1 MNSILKRAIKNA
13 LKRSTAAHLFVK
25 SFYLDAKTKT
35 LSIFFYSSNEEWS
48 KNTPFK
54 TEHDLKFRKNEF
66 NLWFFNH
73 SDNLDNLSER
83 ELARTTL
90 KMAYHTLPFPEI
102 EKVYFEY
109 TFADI
114 KKGFVCELDVD
125 FCAALISRA
134 EREKK
139 YEADFLQTIEFE

>member
-1 MNSILKRAIKNA
+1 MHLILKRAIKNA

-25 SFYLDAKTKT
+25 RIAYNPQGKV
-35 LSIFFYSSNEEWS
+35 LSVYFYSSNEEWS

-66 NLWFFNH
+66 NLWFFNN
-73 SDNLDNLSER
+73 SDDLSNLSER

-90 KMAYHTLPFPEI
+90 KMAYHVLPFLEV
-102 EKVYFEY
+102 EKVYFQY
-109 TFADI
+109 HFADVQ
-114 KKGFVCELDVD
+114 KGFFCELDVD

-134 EREKK
+134 ERDKEYK
-139 YEADFLQTIEFE
+139 ADFLQTIEFE